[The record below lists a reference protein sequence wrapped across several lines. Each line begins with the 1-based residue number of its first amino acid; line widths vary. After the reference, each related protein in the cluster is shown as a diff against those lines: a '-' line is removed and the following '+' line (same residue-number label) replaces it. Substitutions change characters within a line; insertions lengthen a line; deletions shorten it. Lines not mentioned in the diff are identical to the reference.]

1 MVWEG
6 EKVRESKRERERGR
20 GRKREAELRGR
31 SGRESKK

>member
-1 MVWEG
+1 MWEG
-6 EKVRESKRERERGR
+6 EKVRESKRKGGR